1 MKMPKDRYVE
11 IKYVIAD
18 YIEHVGRAKVEAYAE
33 TVNAV
38 RFRWDLFWNGCR
50 ARPGGLSFNLYD
62 GGINDDHV
70 DTVLRNVMKELNLTE
85 RQVSHV

>member
-1 MKMPKDRYVE
+1 MKMPRDRYVE

-18 YIEHVGRAKVEAYAE
+18 YVDLVGRARLAEYAE

-38 RFRWDLFWNGCR
+38 RFRWDMFYNGCR
-50 ARPGGLSFNLYD
+50 ARPGGLSFELYD

-70 DTVLRNVMKELNLTE
+70 DTVLRNVMKELNLP
-85 RQVSHV
+85 QAKVV